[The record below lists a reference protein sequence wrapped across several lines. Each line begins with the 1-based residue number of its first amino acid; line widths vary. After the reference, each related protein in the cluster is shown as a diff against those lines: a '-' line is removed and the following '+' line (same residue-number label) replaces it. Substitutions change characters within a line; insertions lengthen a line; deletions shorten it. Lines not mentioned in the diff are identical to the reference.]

1 MNPDV
6 IAQLERGTGPDDDG
20 WGWLYRLFDI
30 LAPAGTRRRRL
41 ACSYF
46 SPSPVE
52 TAHDGLLYR
61 ILGVPRFGR
70 IIPTGG
76 VSIRRA
82 TGARMAPY
90 TLSGTSLRAARDFY
104 YRACVF
110 EALHLP
116 FFLTLAALSIER
128 ALTGRLGYAVQETLL
143 NLAVN
148 LYPMLHHRNTRR
160 RIASLLSRRRPPP
173 APIRTKRTNR

>member
-6 IAQLERGTGPDDDG
+6 IADLERGTGPDDDG
-20 WGWLYRLFDI
+20 WGWLYRSFET
-30 LAPAGTRRRRL
+30 LAPVGTLRRNL
-41 ACSYF
+41 TCAYF

-52 TAHDGLLYR
+52 TARDGLLYR
-61 ILGVPRFGR
+61 TLGVPRFGR

-90 TLSGTSLRAARDFY
+90 TLSGTSRRAARSFY

-116 FFLTLAALSIER
+116 FFLALLGLSIQR
-128 ALTGRLGYAVQETLL
+128 ALIGRLDYAIQEALL
-143 NLAVN
+143 NLVVN

-160 RIASLLSRRRPPP
+160 RIAALLSRRPLPPEG
-173 APIRTKRTNR
+173 PIPDIDER